1 LNHKLAL
8 ASGNQ
13 HKILE
18 LASLLSPLGWDV
30 SSPKDL
36 GVVNFDPEETGSSF
50 EENAHIKS
58 QALFEITGLPS
69 LADDSGLVV
78 DALNGEPGI
87 YSARY
92 GGKGLNDRDRADL
105 VLDKMSNIAKRNA
118 YFICVLSFRDASG
131 IYSFEGRVEGEIGNE
146 YREGNG
152 FGYDPIF
159 FHPGLNRYFS
169 EISSEEKN
177 SISHRGIALQ
187 KFLAFIQS
195 RDRT

>member
-1 LNHKLAL
+1 MNHKLAL

-13 HKILE
+13 HKIIE
-18 LASLLSPLGWDV
+18 LATLLSPLGWDV

-36 GVVNFDPEETGSSF
+36 GVLDFDPEENGVSF

-78 DALNGEPGI
+78 EALNGEPGI

-92 GGKGLNDRDRADL
+92 GGKALNDRDRAEL
-105 VLDKMSNIAKRNA
+105 VLEKMSNISNRNA
-118 YFICVLSFRDASG
+118 YFICVLSFRDPTG
-131 IYSFEGRVEGEIGNE
+131 IYSFEGIVNGKIGSN
-146 YREGNG
+146 YQEGNG

-177 SISHRGIALQ
+177 KISHRGIALQ
-187 KFLAFIQS
+187 KFLTFIQN
-195 RDRT
+195 RDKT